1 MPYLVLMFVHV
12 GSMFLATAIAV
23 GPILVLVLI
32 LRTGD
37 TETVRRAFS
46 LSEPIARA
54 GGVLYGLGIL
64 FGVLTALNGGIDLT
78 WGWLVPAAS
87 AQSPRV

>member
-37 TETVRRAFS
+37 AQTVHRAFG
-46 LSEPIARA
+46 LAEPIARR
-54 GGVLYGLGIL
+54 
-64 FGVLTALNGGIDLT
+64 
-78 WGWLVPAAS
+78 AAS
-87 AQSPRV
+87 SMASASSSASSRR